1 MMYALLTS
9 FLFSLMGILA
19 KYLYKYSIDANV
31 LFFSSSIISTI
42 SIFLGLLIKHKNFSF
57 LKVNKKDL
65 IYPAVYAG
73 LFCLFLANGFVLQS
87 LQFIDSSIQRLI
99 TYSNPIF
106 IILIY
111 SLFLKQKISKDSII
125 TLSLM
130 LIGLFLV
137 VGKMNFSG
145 DNIFIGLFY
154 ALLSSICIAVYSVL
168 SEKENSSIDK
178 IVYWFYAFLFSTI
191 YSTILLLILQKPID
205 ILFLPDIKFQSLL
218 IIMAL
223 TNFVIPYILF
233 LKSISTIGAE
243 KTGVIMT
250 LTIVLSLFLGVIVL
264 NENITLL
271 QLIGSIFIIFA
282 FVLSG
287 LKK

>member
-1 MMYALLTS
+1 MIYALLTS
-9 FLFSLMGILA
+9 FLFSTMGILA
-19 KYLYKYSIDANV
+19 KYLYKYNIDANV
-31 LFFSSSIISTI
+31 LFFSSSIISA
-42 SIFLGLLIKHKNFSF
+42 IFIFFGLLIKYKNFSF

-65 IYPAVYAG
+65 IYPAIYAG

-87 LQFIDSSIQRLI
+87 LQFIDSGIQRLI

-111 SLFLKQKISKDSII
+111 SLFLKQKISKDSFITI
-125 TLSLM
+125 TLM
-130 LIGLFLV
+130 LVGLFLV

-145 DNIFIGLFY
+145 DNIFVGLVY

-168 SEKENSSIDK
+168 SEKENSNIDK

-191 YSTILLLILQKPID
+191 YSAILLLILQKPMD
-205 ILFLPDIKFQSLL
+205 ILLLPDIKFQSLL

-223 TNFVIPYILF
+223 SNFTIPYILF

-243 KTGVIMT
+243 RTGVIMT
-250 LTIVLSLFLGVIVL
+250 LTIVLSIFFGVIIL
-264 NENITLL
+264 NESITFL
-271 QLIGSIFIIFA
+271 QLIGSIFIIIA
-282 FVLSG
+282 SLLSG